1 MQKPSVNLV
10 LGLAALCFGL
20 FAIFVWVPLDS
31 GSGIVIKSRGKF
43 KVGDAL
49 APTVAFSLLCIA
61 GLMVIF
67 EQRRGATSPKIN
79 PKSHVFAL
87 LFLGI
92 FAVSILLMRW
102 TGPIIVHLLGVGA
115 DQGIGYRELRDTAPW
130 KYLGYVTGGTVLITA
145 TITLAS
151 RVFKPR
157 FLLIGFGMAC
167 LMAAI
172 YDLPFEDLLLPPNGD
187 V

>member
-1 MQKPSVNLV
+1 
-10 LGLAALCFGL
+10 
-20 FAIFVWVPLDS
+20 
-31 GSGIVIKSRGKF
+31 
-43 KVGDAL
+43 
-49 APTVAFSLLCIA
+49 
-61 GLMVIF
+61 
-67 EQRRGATSPKIN
+67 
-79 PKSHVFAL
+79 
-87 LFLGI
+87 
-92 FAVSILLMRW
+92 MRW

-167 LMAAI
+167 VMAAI
-172 YDLPFEDLLLPPNGD
+172 YDLPFEDLLRPPNGD

>member
-1 MQKPSVNLV
+1 MRKPSVNLII
-10 LGLAALCFGL
+10 GLAALCLGL

-31 GSGIVIKSRGKF
+31 SSGIVVKSRGKL

-49 APTVAFSLLCIA
+49 APTAAFGMLCVA
-61 GLMVIF
+61 GLMVLW
-67 EQRRGATSPKIN
+67 EERRGRASPKVD
-79 PKSHVFAL
+79 PKSHFFVLVMLA
-87 LFLGI
+87 I
-92 FAVSILLMRW
+92 FAVSLFLMRW
-102 TGPIIVHLLGVGA
+102 TGPAVVHFLGIGA

-130 KYLGYVTGGTVLITA
+130 KYLGYITGGTALITA
-145 TITLAS
+145 TVTLAS
-151 RVFKPR
+151 RGFR
-157 FLLIGFGMAC
+157 MRYLLIGFVMAC